1 MFESVTYE
9 DILDRMLD
17 RVPEDMDKREG
28 SIIYDALAPC
38 AVELQLMYIELD
50 VILNEAFADTASR
63 EYLIRRAAERGIQPK
78 EATNAVLKG
87 VFTPTDLELEIGE
100 EFSCDELNYVV
111 TEKIADGEYKLT
123 CQTGGSEGNTTFGEL
138 IPIDYLDGLET
149 AELTELIEPAR
160 DEEDTETF
168 RRRYLSSFNSQAYG
182 GNVTDYIEKTNAID
196 GVGATKVTPI
206 WNGGGTVKLT
216 IMNTDFEQAS
226 EALVEQVQEAIDPTQ
241 DGSGIGIAPIGHI
254 VTVDTVES
262 VSVNVACT
270 IVYDDG
276 YSFNALQSQ
285 IESAISN
292 YLTELRKTWSDEES
306 LTVRAAQI
314 TARLLM
320 ITGIDDVT
328 NIQLNGVAGNLQLE
342 SSQIPVLGGVSG

>member
-78 EATNAVLKG
+78 QATNAVLKG

-100 EFSCDELNYVV
+100 EFSCDELNYIV

-149 AELTELIEPAR
+149 AELTELIEPAM

-216 IMNTDFEQAS
+216 IMNTDYEQAS
-226 EALVEQVQEAIDPTQ
+226 DALVTEVQEAIDPTQ

-306 LTVRAAQI
+306 LVVRAAQI

-328 NIQLNGVAGNLQLE
+328 NIQLNGVAGNIQL
-342 SSQIPVLGGVSG
+342 SGSQIPVMGGVSG

>member
-63 EYLIRRAAERGIQPK
+63 EYLIRRAAERGITPK

-100 EFSCDELNYVV
+100 EFSCDDLNYVV

-138 IPIDYLDGLET
+138 IPIDYIEGLET

-160 DEEDTETF
+160 DEEDTEVF
-168 RRRYLSSFNSQAYG
+168 RKRYLSSFNSQAYG

-216 IMNTDFEQAS
+216 ILNTDYEQAS
-226 EALVEQVQEAIDPTQ
+226 DALVTQVQEEIDPTQ
-241 DGSGIGIAPIGHI
+241 DGGGVGIAPIGHI

-262 VSVNVACT
+262 VTVNVDCI
-270 IVYDDG
+270 IVYDED
-276 YSFNALQSQ
+276 YSFSALQSQ
-285 IESAISN
+285 IESAIST
-292 YLTELRKTWSDEES
+292 YLSELRRTWADES
-306 LTVRAAQI
+306 PLTVRAAQI
-314 TARLLM
+314 TAKLLM

-328 NIQLNGVAGNLQLE
+328 SIMLNGVAGNLQL
-342 SSQIPVLGGVSG
+342 SDSQIPVMGGVSG

>member
-100 EFSCDELNYVV
+100 EFSCDELNYVI

>member
-63 EYLIRRAAERGIQPK
+63 EYLIRRAAERGIEPK
-78 EATNAVLKG
+78 QATNAILKG
-87 VFTPTDLELEIGE
+87 VFTPTDLELEIGQ

-226 EALVEQVQEAIDPTQ
+226 DALVEQVQEAIDPTQ

-254 VTVDTVES
+254 VTVDTVEN
-262 VSVNVACT
+262 VAVNVACT

-292 YLTELRKTWSDEES
+292 YLSELRKTWSDEES

-328 NIQLNGVAGNLQLE
+328 NIQLNGVSGNIQLE
-342 SSQIPVLGGVSG
+342 SKQIPVLGGVSG

>member
-1 MFESVTYE
+1 MFEHVTYE
-9 DILDRMLD
+9 DILERMLD
-17 RVPEDMDKREG
+17 KIPEDMDKREG

-63 EYLIRRAAERGIQPK
+63 EYLIRRAAERGIEPK

-87 VFTPTDLELEIGE
+87 VFTPSDIALEIGE
-100 EFSCDELNYVV
+100 EFSCDELNYII
-111 TEKIADGEYKLT
+111 TEKIADGEYKLQ
-123 CQTGGSEGNTTFGEL
+123 CQTSGIEGNTTFGEL
-138 IPIDYLDGLET
+138 IPVDYIEGLET

-160 DEEDTETF
+160 DEEDTEVF

-182 GNVTDYIEKTNAID
+182 GNVTDYIEKTNALD

-216 IMNTDFEQAS
+216 ILNTDFEQAS
-226 EALVEQVQEAIDPTQ
+226 DALVMQVQEVIDPTQ
-241 DGSGIGIAPIGHI
+241 DASGVGIAPIGHI
-254 VTVDTVES
+254 VTVDTVEE
-262 VSVNVACT
+262 VEVNVECE
-270 IVYDDG
+270 IIYEDD
-276 YSFNALQSQ
+276 YSFSALQSQ

-292 YLTELRKTWSDEES
+292 YLNELRKTWADEAS

-328 NIQLNGVAGNLQLE
+328 SIKLNGASGNLQLE
-342 SSQIPVLGGVSG
+342 SNQIPVMGGVSG